1 MTDYTDDNTPL
12 PRKTQEK
19 LLGYMKADYEEQME
33 LVAAMT
39 RDAQMML
46 MNAYIRAD
54 KTPISWFQRW
64 RMKWGALLAVKLL
77 WEHAEV
83 ADKLRK
89 RFNDELDS
97 VPYDIDVSS
106 LN

>member
-1 MTDYTDDNTPL
+1 MTDYTDDDTPL

-19 LLGYMKADYEEQME
+19 LLGYMMADYEEQME
-33 LVAAMT
+33 LVEAMT

-46 MNAYIRAD
+46 MAAYIRAN
-54 KTPISWFQRW
+54 KEPISWFARW
-64 RMKWGALLAVKLL
+64 RMKRGALRAVRML

-97 VPYDIDVSS
+97 VPYDIEVDS
-106 LN
+106 LG